1 MSEKANFSNIYTF
14 YDLINTVLTFGF
26 DKSWREKAVSNLIG
40 KSVLDLGS
48 GTGAAYEQLLNF
60 ETTAIDPDK
69 KMLELNAFDNK
80 VLGTAENLPF
90 QDNSFDNVFCSFVW
104 RNVSDT
110 NIALNEVY
118 RVLRPGGRFILLD
131 MTRPKNSFL
140 RMLHKF
146 GTFKVLHLIGLISF
160 NLKEYRFLYKSL
172 DFYPQ
177 PEEHLN
183 KDNFIDLKI
192 ERMGLFNFVYLAVF
206 TLSLIHI

>member
-1 MSEKANFSNIYTF
+1 MSEKANFSNIYKF

-26 DKSWREKAVSNLIG
+26 DKSWRKKAVSNLIG

-60 ETTAIDPDK
+60 ETTAIDPDI

-80 VLGTAENLPF
+80 VLGSAENLPF
-90 QDNSFDNVFCSFVW
+90 EDNSFDNVFCSFVW
-104 RNVSDT
+104 RNVSNT
-110 NIALNEVY
+110 NNAMNEVY
-118 RVLRPGGRFILLD
+118 RVLRPGGKFILLD

-140 RMLHKF
+140 RMLHKI
-146 GTFKVLHLIGLISF
+146 GTFKVLHLIGLITF

-192 ERMGLFNFVYLAVF
+192 ERMGVFNFVYLAVF
-206 TLSLIHI
+206 TK

>member
-1 MSEKANFSNIYTF
+1 MSEKANFSNIYKF

-40 KSVLDLGS
+40 NSVLDLGS
-48 GTGAAYEQLLNF
+48 GTGAAYKQLLNF

-69 KMLELNAFDNK
+69 KMLELNTFENK
-80 VLGTAENLPF
+80 VLGSAENLPF
-90 QDNSFDNVFCSFVW
+90 EDNSFDNVFCCFVW

-110 NIALNEVY
+110 NKALREVY
-118 RVLRPGGRFILLD
+118 RVLSPGGKFILLD
-131 MTRPKNSFL
+131 MTRPKNPFL
-140 RMLHKF
+140 KILHKI
-146 GTFKVLHLIGLISF
+146 GTFKVLHLIGLLTF

-177 PEEHLN
+177 PENHLK
-183 KDNFIDLKI
+183 KDTFIDLQI

-206 TLSLIHI
+206 TK

>member
-1 MSEKANFSNIYTF
+1 MSEKANFSNIYNF
-14 YDLINTVLTFGF
+14 YDLINTVLTLGF
-26 DKSWREKAVSNLIG
+26 DKSWREKAANNLIG
-40 KSVLDLGS
+40 TSVLDLGS
-48 GTGAAYEQLLNF
+48 GTGAAFDQLLNY

-69 KMLELNAFDNK
+69 KMLELNTFENK

-90 QDNSFDNVFCSFVW
+90 EDNSFDNVFCSFVW

-110 NIALNEVY
+110 NKALEEVY
-118 RVLRPGGRFILLD
+118 RVLRPGGKFILLD

-140 RMLHKF
+140 RMLHKI
-146 GTFKVLHLIGLISF
+146 GTFKVLHLIGLLTF

-192 ERMGLFNFVYLAVF
+192 ERMGVFNFVYLAVF
-206 TLSLIHI
+206 TK